1 MLKKAVVMVLMAVV
15 VFAMSG
21 FAGAANIPQDTLVYG
36 VNTGI
41 FISLDPGVCFEVFPS
56 AVVKNIYA
64 KLVRIEM
71 EDGQFVVLPDL
82 AEKWEMAEDGKTWTF
97 YLRDAKFDNGDPVT
111 AEDVVFSLTRVVTME
126 KSPAWLFTDVLG
138 MTAESVTAI
147 DEKTVQVVTNGA
159 PPNVVLTNLGGSNGG
174 IVNKEVAL
182 ANEVDGDQGEAWLT
196 DHSAGAGPYILKEWK
211 RNMHVLLAANP
222 NYWGE
227 QPALKTIIIKDVPE
241 AADQFLQLQKGDIE
255 VAQNLTGEQA
265 NELEGID
272 GVRLVT
278 TPGQSD
284 EYVGMNAG
292 WGPFQDVRVRQAVKY
307 AIDYDAIIERVR
319 AGLAINNQ
327 QFLPVGYFGYVENNP
342 FKKDVEKAKALLAE
356 AGYADG
362 FEVELV
368 TNTTDT
374 RKNEAIIVQ
383 ENLAQIGIKAEVT
396 IMQSSQMYAKF
407 REQGINMIVAGWGV
421 DYPDAA
427 ALSDPFANH
436 RVKQLAWRLGWLD
449 DHAADLA
456 EAANTELDEAKR
468 AELYQELT
476 NYWHENGPFAMLYQP
491 LQFWGVS
498 DMVKGAEEGFAGYAV
513 HCDFTKFSKE

>member
-1 MLKKAVVMVLMAVV
+1 MFKKVWVTVVVVAVMVAL
-15 VFAMSG
+15 SG
-21 FAGAANIPQDTLVYG
+21 IAGAANIPKDTLVYG

-41 FISLDPGVCFEVFPS
+41 FITLDPGVCFEVIPS
-56 AVVKNIYA
+56 VVVKNIYA

-71 EDGQFVVLPDL
+71 QDGQFVVLPDL

-97 YLRDAKFDNGDPVT
+97 FLRDAKFDNGDPVT
-111 AEDVVFSLTRVVTME
+111 AEDVVFSLSRVVTME

-138 MTAESVTAI
+138 LTAESFTAV
-147 DEKTVQVVTNGA
+147 DDKTVQIVTNGM

-174 IVNKEVAL
+174 IVNKDVAL
-182 ANEVDGDQGEAWLT
+182 ANEQDGDQGQAWLT
-196 DHSAGAGPYILKEWK
+196 DHSAGAGPYVLKEWK
-211 RNMHVLLAANP
+211 RNMHLLLVANP
-222 NYWGE
+222 NYWGDA
-227 QPALKTIIIKDVPE
+227 PALKTIFIKDVPE
-241 AADQFLQLQKGDIE
+241 AADQFLQLQKGDIN
-255 VAQNLTGEQA
+255 VAHNLTGEQA
-265 NELEGID
+265 NELDAID
-272 GVRLVT
+272 GVRLVS

-292 WGPFQDVRVRQAVKY
+292 WGPFKDVRVRQAVKY
-307 AIDYDAIIERVR
+307 AIDYAAIIERVR

-342 FKKDVEKAKALLAE
+342 YTQDLEKAKALLAE

-383 ENLAQIGIKAEVT
+383 ENLAQIGIKATVT
-396 IMQSSQMYAKF
+396 IMQSSQMYPKF
-407 REQGINMIVAGWGV
+407 REQGINLIIAGWGV

-436 RVKQLAWRLGWLD
+436 RVNQLAWRLAWLD

-456 EAANTELDEAKR
+456 EAANKELDEEKR
-468 AELYQELT
+468 AQLYDELT

-498 DMVKGAEEGFAGYAV
+498 DELKGAEEAFAGYSV
-513 HCDFTKFSKE
+513 HCDFTKFSK